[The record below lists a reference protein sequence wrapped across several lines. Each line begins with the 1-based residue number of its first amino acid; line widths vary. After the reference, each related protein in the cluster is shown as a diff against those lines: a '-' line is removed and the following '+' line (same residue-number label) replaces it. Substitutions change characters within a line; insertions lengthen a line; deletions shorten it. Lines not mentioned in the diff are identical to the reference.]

1 MAKINV
7 YVPEPPQEYT
17 TEGFRQ
23 INQALATIENQ
34 LNTSYQQDLKNE
46 QDSFNYFMSMT
57 IRYKSETFDLTT
69 TNVTTILTCPS
80 VMQLLLLK
88 SLQAYLTELHPIV

>member
-17 TEGFRQ
+17 PEGFRQ
-23 INQALATIENQ
+23 INQALETVENQ

-46 QDSFNYFMSMT
+46 QDTFNYFMSW
-57 IRYKSETFDLTT
+57 
-69 TNVTTILTCPS
+69 
-80 VMQLLLLK
+80 QLDTKAKHL
-88 SLQAYLTELHPIV
+88 I

>member
-23 INQALATIENQ
+23 INQALGTIENQ
-34 LNTSYQQDLKNE
+34 LNTSFQEELKQE
-46 QDSFNYFMSMT
+46 VERFTWFNMRF
-57 IRYKSETFDLTT
+57 
-69 TNVTTILTCPS
+69 N
-80 VMQLLLLK
+80 
-88 SLQAYLTELHPIV
+88 